1 MLFGKLLFRD
11 VLPVCGGAGALLYAA
26 WGSAFARASARLS
39 PPYTFLRNEPTGRGY
54 LRPVEEVLDGFR
66 SLWQGIEEVAN
77 GFAFGS

>member
-1 MLFGKLLFRD
+1 MKKI
-11 VLPVCGGAGALLYAA
+11 PENGG
-26 WGSAFARASARLS
+26 FV
-39 PPYTFLRNEPTGRGY
+39 FQNEPTGRGY